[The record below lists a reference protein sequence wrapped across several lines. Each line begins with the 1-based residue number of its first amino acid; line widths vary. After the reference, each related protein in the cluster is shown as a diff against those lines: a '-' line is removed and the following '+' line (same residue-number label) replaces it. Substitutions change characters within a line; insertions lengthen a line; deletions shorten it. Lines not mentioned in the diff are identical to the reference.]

1 MSQLPPFAPPVQ
13 GRSPV
18 PRRSV
23 RGSRSTIA
31 TRHARRVLVVGEGEL
46 LVGALGALV
55 REAGMEARTC
65 CVLDLAADGRFA
77 PDLAILGPGSLTQ
90 ILDSAAAVREL
101 HPDVPLV
108 AIVGEADAT
117 TIAVA
122 TRAGFA
128 GLLDVHAEAPELLN
142 ALRRVSEGSTVYP
155 ATVVRDR
162 RAEAAAG
169 LSDRQRDVLRLVAE
183 GCTNAEI
190 ADELMLSVNTVK
202 FHVRAIF
209 RALRI
214 CSRVEAALVW
224 ASLEHDPIG

>member
-1 MSQLPPFAPPVQ
+1 MSQVPQLAPTVL
-13 GRSPV
+13 GTSAAARRAARGSRRPV
-18 PRRSV
+18 PRS
-23 RGSRSTIA
+23 
-31 TRHARRVLVVGEGEL
+31 HARTVLVVGEGEL

-65 CVLDLAADGRFA
+65 SVLDLVADRRFT

-90 ILDSAAAVREL
+90 ILESAAAVRGL
-101 HPDVPLV
+101 HPDIPLV

-128 GLLDVHAEAPELLN
+128 GLLDVHAEAPELLS
-142 ALRRVSEGSTVYP
+142 ALRRVGEGSTVYP
-155 ATVVRDR
+155 ATVVRHR
-162 RAEAAAG
+162 RAEAAAS

-183 GCTNAEI
+183 GRTNAEI

-202 FHVRAIF
+202 FHVRSIF

-214 CSRVEAALVW
+214 GSRVEAALAW